1 MYLSESE
8 IMAKR
13 KQNTAFWKQMRAMHN
28 APIRAYAKKYKV
40 SFEQARLDLEIKA
53 VLEEEDRR
61 FLIEEGLRFDRKL
74 PRKITEEE

>member
-28 APIRAYAKKYKV
+28 APIRAYAKKYKL
-40 SFEQARLDLEIKA
+40 SFEQAKLDLEIKA
-53 VLEEEDRR
+53 VLEDEDRR